1 MTATEL
7 KQFYEKLYFH
17 EIHARDKIQGRLQLS
32 LTVLLAVGGALV
44 FLIQNFDY
52 QTGAWTPI
60 RSMFGF
66 FVCVG
71 SVTLVCAIMFFI
83 NAFLSGSYQRSPVGL
98 RLPVQRSDNRG
109 CTGFYPCIPFVLFRR
124 SRQG

>member
-7 KQFYEKLYFH
+7 QQFYEKLYFH
-17 EIHARDKIQGRLQLS
+17 EIDARDKIQGRLQLS

-60 RSMFGF
+60 RAMFAF
-66 FVCVG
+66 LVCVG

-83 NAFLSGSYQRSPVGL
+83 NAFLSGTYYFA
-98 RLPVQRSDNRG
+98 RLASN
-109 CTGFYPCIPFVLFRR
+109 
-124 SRQG
+124 SRL